1 VGGGREGVGLS
12 WLVWH
17 IGNVITGIAH
27 TGVCVPDCE
36 AAVAYYRDVLGLRV
50 LSPPYVMDGDA
61 IRDDM
66 GELMPD
72 PALKAAIV
80 GLGADD
86 RVLEV
91 IEYLRADG
99 DTPDRRLTDAGLSH
113 VGLICED
120 IDATRAE
127 LEARGVRFL
136 VEGIADVARVR
147 TTWFADPWGVVF
159 ILVEKTMPDR
169 PYYAQYE

>member
-1 VGGGREGVGLS
+1 
-12 WLVWH
+12 VWH
-17 IGNVITGIAH
+17 IENVITGVAH

-66 GELMPD
+66 GQLVPD
-72 PALKAAIV
+72 PAMKAAIV
-80 GLGADD
+80 GLGDD
-86 RVLEV
+86 DHVLEV
-91 IEYLRADG
+91 IEYLRADS
-99 DTPDRRLTDAGLSH
+99 DAHERRLTDFGLSH
-113 VGLICED
+113 VGLLCDD
-120 IDATRAE
+120 IVATRAA

-136 VEGIADVARVR
+136 VDAIADVARVR

-159 ILVEKTMPDR
+159 ILVEKTRADR
-169 PYYAQYE
+169 PYYAQYT

>member
-1 VGGGREGVGLS
+1 
-12 WLVWH
+12 VWH
-17 IGNVITGIAH
+17 IENVITGVAH

-36 AAVAYYRDVLGLRV
+36 AAVAYYRDVLGLHV

-66 GELMPD
+66 GQLISD
-72 PALKAAIV
+72 PAMKAAIV
-80 GLGADD
+80 GLGPDD

-99 DTPDRRLTDAGLSH
+99 DAHERRLTDVGLSH
-113 VGLICED
+113 VGLVCDD
-120 IDATRAE
+120 IEATRAA
-127 LEARGVRFL
+127 LEAKGVRFL
-136 VEGIADVARVR
+136 VDGIADVARVR

-159 ILVEKTMPDR
+159 ILVEKTRPER